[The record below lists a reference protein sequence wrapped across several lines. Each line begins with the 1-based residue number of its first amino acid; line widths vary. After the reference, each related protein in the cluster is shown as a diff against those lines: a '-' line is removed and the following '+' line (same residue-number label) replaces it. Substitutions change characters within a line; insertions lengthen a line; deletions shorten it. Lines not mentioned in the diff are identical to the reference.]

1 MLNGRGQGGQIMAN
15 TWAAIGRA
23 QPHKYAGELLQN
35 KLAIEQNERQG
46 LLTQSK
52 LALDNVEYQK
62 MQNELTR
69 QKQEQ
74 ERLSK
79 PVNIKAHPMFLGLS
93 DDMKKRVFDHFFDG
107 GLVDEQGIGTT
118 GDVMFGIQT
127 IEQTTKGLKTILAP
141 AIEEQQGELLRR
153 QTEIAEMK
161 VKGGNPKQIETK
173 QQELADLAAKFN
185 QSSIVYKNALE
196 QAQKIE
202 LEQVKEKERI
212 KLQGI
217 KDKEDAKAAQ
227 LKADAL
233 AKSQELQRKN
243 VLEAAR
249 IRSSGAGEKPTK
261 KEKKLI
267 DLKADF
273 KYNLSQYNSATRGV
287 GQYIPDENKEKVAK
301 ESFDRMEVLA
311 KEYKNSGGD
320 PADLGIDVEPQK
332 KTSTELPEM
341 PPAKDHKGKT
351 IRDTQTNKRY
361 TSNGKAWVEI
371 K

>member
-1 MLNGRGQGGQIMAN
+1 MAN

-23 QPHKYAGELLQN
+23 QPHKYAGEILQN
-35 KLAIEQNERQG
+35 KMALEQNERQG
-46 LLTQSK
+46 LLAQSK
-52 LALDNVEYQK
+52 LAMDTETIEKMRRQNALEVEAQQK
-62 MQNELTR
+62 AQTLHPIEEFHGYFRKGAESSNYKMVMDWAKQRGLINTDAGGLGAIREGDIPQVMEFMQNPMTMKNITR
-69 QKQEQ
+69 NVISDIDADIAGINSQLGEGDKKKDPNPKQQEALAQLNQ
-74 ERLSK
+74 ERLSALS
-79 PVNIKAHPMFLGLS
+79 VNAN
-93 DDMKKRVFDHFFDG
+93 
-107 GLVDEQGIGTT
+107 LVNH
-118 GDVMFGIQT
+118 
-127 IEQTTKGLKTILAP
+127 L
-141 AIEEQQGELLRR
+141 
-153 QTEIAEMK
+153 
-161 VKGGNPKQIETK
+161 K
-173 QQELADLAAKFN
+173 QQE
-185 QSSIVYKNALE
+185 
-196 QAQKIE
+196 QAEIA
-202 LEQVKEKERI
+202 
-212 KLQGI
+212 
-217 KDKEDAKAAQ
+217 AKAAQ
-227 LKADAL
+227 EKETRDIAAAKLKADAL
-233 AKSQELQRKN
+233 VKSQELQRKN